1 MTASYILQD
10 AVVLARKLRDV
21 LRPNEASGDRPHT
34 LRSLLTPDLV
44 QVLRQ
49 YESERKARTRVITI
63 RSNLMG
69 RALQLPF
76 APVGVVY
83 CSALP
88 CLALQFTATCMVV
101 LLTSH
106 IVSVVLLSLKDLFLA
121 PLFHILSLDLSPN
134 VHHMNT
140 TPSKVV
146 HGLWLVTK
154 TF

>member
-1 MTASYILQD
+1 M
-10 AVVLARKLRDV
+10 LARKLRDV
-21 LRPNEASGDRPHT
+21 LQPNEASGDRPHT

-88 CLALQFTATCMVV
+88 C
-101 LLTSH
+101 TSIH
-106 IVSVVLLSLKDLFLA
+106 SYMHGDVD
-121 PLFHILSLDLSPN
+121 DLS
-134 VHHMNT
+134 HR
-140 TPSKVV
+140 VV
-146 HGLWLVTK
+146 SSA
-154 TF
+154 